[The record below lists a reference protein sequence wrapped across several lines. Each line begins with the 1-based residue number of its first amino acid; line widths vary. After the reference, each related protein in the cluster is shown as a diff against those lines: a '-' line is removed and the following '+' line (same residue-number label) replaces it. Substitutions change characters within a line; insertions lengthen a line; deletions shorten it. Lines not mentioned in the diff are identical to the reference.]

1 MCGIAAFLANDGR
14 ISVEKLKG
22 ATHSLHHRGPDGQ
35 RVWISPNQRVG
46 LGHARL
52 SIIDLTTGD
61 QPIANEDERIHIVVN
76 GEFYDFER
84 QRREL
89 ERCGHLFRTRSDSEI
104 ALHLYEESGVHCVQ
118 QLRGEFAFVLWDE
131 ANQTLFAARD
141 RFGIK
146 PLYYAVYQGALY
158 LASEIKAL
166 FAAGVPARWDHEY
179 FYQHAT
185 GPAMPDRTLFE
196 GVHQVP
202 PGHYLTATRSGM
214 RIFRYWELN
223 YPPADE
229 LWADK
234 RDETVFIEEFSA
246 EFAEAV
252 QLRMR
257 ADVPVGCYLSGGLD
271 SCAVLGFAARV
282 SNSPI
287 QAFTLTFDQA
297 AYDEGDIAREMAAR
311 AGANFRSIPIKQ
323 SDIADNFADAIWHS
337 ETLFSN
343 GHGVSKYL
351 LSRAVRDAGYKVVY
365 TGEGSDEIFGGYVH
379 FRTDM
384 LQHNTRDQDAA
395 ETQRLLQQL
404 ETANRVSRGL
414 LMPAG
419 ETGSLKS
426 VERLLGFVPGCMK
439 VFAAQGQQRQT
450 LFDADF
456 KARFAGRDSARLFLD
471 SLDLPTVLSGR
482 DPLNKSLFIWAKSFL
497 PNYILNLLGDRME
510 MAHSVE
516 GRVPFLDHHV
526 VECVCRAPVSL
537 KIRGVIEKYL
547 LREAAKPLIT
557 ETVYRRQKHPFLSPP
572 VTTVPTERF
581 HQMMQDT
588 LRSSNLASL
597 PFYDR
602 KKVIALLDRLPA
614 MSDSDRVGWDPV
626 LMSVLSACV
635 IQHQFG
641 LAAKSN
647 GNGPSANGSR
657 PVNGDLAGTAAQ
669 HAPPGAGLKP
679 NAATIKA
686 YKLLDSPEA
695 WCQEAPA
702 EDQHGNKLQA
712 FDPRAVKWCAL
723 GAIQKTYDPSQW
735 EEAMDCV
742 LRALSVSEQGLARMS
757 KSDKACCLMEWND
770 DRQNSLK
777 EIWEILFSADI

>member
-1 MCGIAAFLANDGR
+1 MCGIAAFFSSGKPVSAERLR
-14 ISVEKLKG
+14 R
-22 ATHSLHHRGPDGQ
+22 ATNILHHRGPDS
-35 RVWISPNQRVG
+35 RSAWVSPNQRVG

-89 ERCGHLFRTRSDSEI
+89 ERRGHLFRTRSDSEI
-104 ALHLYEESGVHCVQ
+104 ALHLYEDFGAHCVQ

-146 PLYYAVYQGALY
+146 PLYYAVHDHTLY

-185 GPAMPDRTLFE
+185 GPAMPDRTLFD

-202 PGHYLTATRSGM
+202 PGHYLTATTNGM
-214 RIFRYWELN
+214 RILRYWEFY
-223 YPPADE
+223 YPPVDE
-229 LWADK
+229 FWAGTT
-234 RDETVFIEEFSA
+234 DESACVEEFA
-246 EFAEAV
+246 DVFEEAV
-252 QLRMR
+252 RLRMR

-271 SCAVLGFAARV
+271 SCAVLGFAARL
-282 SNSPI
+282 SSSPI

-311 AGANFRSIPIKQ
+311 VGANFHPIPIKQ
-323 SDIADNFADAIWHS
+323 SDIADNFVEATWHS

-384 LQHNTRDQDAA
+384 VQHNTRGQNAA
-395 ETQRLLQQL
+395 EVRRLLQQL
-404 ETANRVSRGL
+404 ETANSVSRGM
-414 LMPAG
+414 LMPVG
-419 ETGSLKS
+419 KTGSLDS
-426 VERLLGFVPGCMK
+426 VERVLGFVPGCLK

-450 LFDADF
+450 LFNVDF
-456 KARFAGRDSARLFLD
+456 KAGFAGRDSARLFLD
-471 SLDLPTVLSGR
+471 SLDVPGVLRGR
-482 DPLNKSLFIWAKSFL
+482 DPLNKSLFVWAKSFL
-497 PNYILNLLGDRME
+497 PSYILNLLGDRME

-516 GRVPFLDHHV
+516 GRVPFLDHRV

-537 KIRGVIEKYL
+537 KIRGVTEKYL
-547 LREAAKPLIT
+547 LRQAAKSLIT

-588 LRSSNLASL
+588 LRGPVLASL
-597 PFYDR
+597 PFYDQ
-602 KKVIALLDRLPA
+602 KKVVALLDQLPA
-614 MSDSDRVGWDPV
+614 MSDSDRSGWDPV

-635 IQHQFG
+635 IQEQFG
-641 LAAKSN
+641 LGSKAG
-647 GNGPSANGSR
+647 GNETFAVGSR
-657 PVNGDLAGTAAQ
+657 PLMGISRDRVRSTCRL
-669 HAPPGAGLKP
+669 
-679 NAATIKA
+679 
-686 YKLLDSPEA
+686 E
-695 WCQEAPA
+695 PA
-702 EDQHGNKLQA
+702 
-712 FDPRAVKWCAL
+712 
-723 GAIQKTYDPSQW
+723 
-735 EEAMDCV
+735 
-742 LRALSVSEQGLARMS
+742 
-757 KSDKACCLMEWND
+757 
-770 DRQNSLK
+770 
-777 EIWEILFSADI
+777 

>member
-1 MCGIAAFLANDGR
+1 MCGITAFFSSDKR
-14 ISVEKLKG
+14 ISAERLKR
-22 ATHSLHHRGPDGQ
+22 ATNSLHHRGPDSQGA
-35 RVWISPNQRVG
+35 WLSPNQRVG

-76 GEFYDFER
+76 GEFYDFEC

-89 ERCGHLFRTRSDSEI
+89 ERRGHLFRTRSDSEI
-104 ALHLYEESGVHCVQ
+104 ALHLYEEFGAHCVQ

-131 ANQTLFAARD
+131 GNRSLFAARD

-146 PLYYAVYQGALY
+146 PLYYAVYDDTLY

-166 FAAGVPARWDHEY
+166 FVAGVPARWDHEY
-179 FYQHAT
+179 FYQHVT
-185 GPAMPDRTLFE
+185 GPAMSDRTLFD

-202 PGHYLTATRSGM
+202 PGHYLTATTNGM
-214 RIFRYWELN
+214 RILRYWEFY

-229 LWADK
+229 LGADT
-234 RDETVFIEEFSA
+234 RDESAFVEEFA
-246 EFAEAV
+246 AVFEEAV
-252 QLRMR
+252 RLRMR

-271 SCAVLGFAARV
+271 SCAVLGFAARL
-282 SNSPI
+282 SSLPI

-297 AYDEGDIAREMAAR
+297 AYDEGYIAREMAAR
-311 AGANFRSIPIKQ
+311 AGANFHPIPIKQ

-337 ETLFSN
+337 ETLFYN

-379 FRTDM
+379 FRVDM
-384 LQHNTRDQDAA
+384 LQHNTQGQDAA
-395 ETQRLLQQL
+395 EVQRLLQQL
-404 ETANRVSRGL
+404 ETANSVSRGM
-414 LMPAG
+414 LMPVG
-419 ETGSLKS
+419 KTGSLES
-426 VERLLGFVPGCMK
+426 VERVLGFVPGCLK
-439 VFAAQGQQRQT
+439 VFAAGGQQRQT

-471 SLDLPTVLSGR
+471 SLDVPAVLRGR
-482 DPLNKSLFIWAKSFL
+482 DPLNKSLFVWAKSVL

-537 KIRGVIEKYL
+537 KIRGLTEKYL

-588 LRSSNLASL
+588 LRGPVLAWL
-597 PFYDR
+597 PFYDQ
-602 KKVIALLDRLPA
+602 KKVVALLDQLPA

-635 IQHQFG
+635 IQERFG
-641 LAAKSN
+641 LGSKKAAGDDAFAVG
-647 GNGPSANGSR
+647 GNPVIGISRKRVRTARRLGP
-657 PVNGDLAGTAAQ
+657 V
-669 HAPPGAGLKP
+669 
-679 NAATIKA
+679 
-686 YKLLDSPEA
+686 
-695 WCQEAPA
+695 
-702 EDQHGNKLQA
+702 
-712 FDPRAVKWCAL
+712 
-723 GAIQKTYDPSQW
+723 
-735 EEAMDCV
+735 
-742 LRALSVSEQGLARMS
+742 
-757 KSDKACCLMEWND
+757 
-770 DRQNSLK
+770 
-777 EIWEILFSADI
+777 

>member
-1 MCGIAAFLANDGR
+1 MCGITAFFSSEKR
-14 ISVEKLKG
+14 IPAEILKR
-22 ATHSLHHRGPDGQ
+22 ATNILHHRGPDSQGT
-35 RVWISPNQRVG
+35 WSSSNQRVG

-61 QPIANEDERIHIVVN
+61 QPIANEDGRIHIVVN

-84 QRREL
+84 QRRDL
-89 ERCGHLFRTRSDSEI
+89 ERRGHLFRTRSDSEI
-104 ALHLYEESGVHCVQ
+104 ALHLYEEFGAHCVQ
-118 QLRGEFAFVLWDE
+118 QLRGEFAFVLWDDK
-131 ANQTLFAARD
+131 NQTLFAARD

-146 PLYYAVYQGALY
+146 PLYYAVHHGTLY

-166 FAAGVPARWDHEY
+166 FAAGVPSRWDYEY

-185 GPAMPDRTLFE
+185 GPAMSDRTLFD
-196 GVHQVP
+196 GVHQLP
-202 PGHYLTATRSGM
+202 PGHYLTATPGGIRVL
-214 RIFRYWELN
+214 RYWEFN
-223 YPPADE
+223 YPSAAE
-229 LWADK
+229 LAEDS
-234 RDETVFIEEFSA
+234 RSESACVEEFA
-246 EFAEAV
+246 AVFEEAV
-252 QLRMR
+252 RLRMR

-271 SCAVLGFAARV
+271 SCAVLGFAARF
-282 SNSPI
+282 SSSPI

-311 AGANFRSIPIKQ
+311 AGANFHPIPIKQ
-323 SDIADNFADAIWHS
+323 SDIADHFGDAIWHS

-384 LQHNTRDQDAA
+384 LQHNTQGQDPA
-395 ETQRLLQQL
+395 EVQRLLQQI
-404 ETANRVSRGL
+404 ETANSVSRGM
-414 LMPAG
+414 LMPACPS
-419 ETGSLKS
+419 GSLDS
-426 VERLLGFVPGCMK
+426 VERLLGFVPSCLK

-456 KARFAGRDSARLFLD
+456 KARFSGRDSARLFLD
-471 SLDLPTVLSGR
+471 GLDVPNVLSGR
-482 DPLNKSLFIWAKSFL
+482 DPLNKSLFVWAKSFL

-510 MAHSVE
+510 MAHSIE

-537 KIRGVIEKYL
+537 KVRGMTEKYL

-588 LRSSNLASL
+588 LRGPVLASL
-597 PFYDR
+597 PFYDQ
-602 KKVIALLDRLPA
+602 KKVIALLDQLPA

-635 IQHQFG
+635 IQDRFG
-641 LAAKSN
+641 LHAGAAGNDIASVGDSLLPA
-647 GNGPSANGSR
+647 GNGPGAR
-657 PVNGDLAGTAAQ
+657 PQQSPIGTC
-669 HAPPGAGLKP
+669 PG
-679 NAATIKA
+679 IQ
-686 YKLLDSPEA
+686 PEA
-695 WCQEAPA
+695 GRE
-702 EDQHGNKLQA
+702 NY
-712 FDPRAVKWCAL
+712 R
-723 GAIQKTYDPSQW
+723 
-735 EEAMDCV
+735 
-742 LRALSVSEQGLARMS
+742 
-757 KSDKACCLMEWND
+757 
-770 DRQNSLK
+770 
-777 EIWEILFSADI
+777 